1 MAQMDYEK
9 IRKLRN
15 DHNYF
20 ARMFGLEV
28 TRIEE
33 GRAESRVR
41 VTDQLYNPIGSIHG
55 GCRYTIADVTC
66 GAAVASYGIKATTM
80 QSSMSYLRPGIGS
93 TELIGRSQVVKHGRN
108 ISVVNVDILDQ
119 DEVAL
124 AQGVFQFMSLGQ
136 PIEVESDK

>member
-55 GCRYTIADVTC
+55 GCLYTIADVTC

-80 QSSMSYLRPGIGS
+80 QSSMSGRRRPAP
-93 TELIGRSQVVKHGRN
+93 
-108 ISVVNVDILDQ
+108 
-119 DEVAL
+119 AL
-124 AQGVFQFMSLGQ
+124 WAAWSRQSAAETL
-136 PIEVESDK
+136 